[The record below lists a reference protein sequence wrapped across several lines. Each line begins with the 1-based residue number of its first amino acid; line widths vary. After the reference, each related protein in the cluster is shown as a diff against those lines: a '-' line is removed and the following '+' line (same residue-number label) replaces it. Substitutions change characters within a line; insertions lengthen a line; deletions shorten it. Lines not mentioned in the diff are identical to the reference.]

1 MYNNKRMKIILL
13 QDNKKLGKKG
23 DIVNVSEGFAFNS
36 LFPQGLA
43 EVATKQALA
52 KMEQINKQADKELL
66 EQKKQLEKNAQ
77 TINKKK
83 VTIKSQAKDGKLF
96 GSVTKKDIA
105 TAIADE
111 HGVTVEENDILLE
124 SPLKELTTQ
133 EVEIDYG
140 NGVKAGV
147 IVTIVA
153 Q

>member
-1 MYNNKRMKIILL
+1 MKVILL

-23 DIVNVSEGFAFNS
+23 DIANVSEGFAFNS

-43 EVATKQALA
+43 EAATERAIAQ
-52 KMEQINKQADKELL
+52 MEHVNKQEEKDLV
-66 EQKKQLEKNAQ
+66 EQKKQLEKDAEI
-77 TINKKK
+77 INKKK
-83 VTIKSQAKDGKLF
+83 ITIKSQAKDGKLF

-105 TAIADE
+105 TAIADG
-111 HGVTVEENDILLE
+111 HGVTVAEEAVLLKA
-124 SPLKELTTQ
+124 PLKELTTQ

-140 NGVKAGV
+140 NGVKAGI

>member
-43 EVATKQALA
+43 EAATKQSLA

-66 EQKKQLEKNAQ
+66 EQKKQLEKDAQ
-77 TINKKK
+77 IINKKK
-83 VTIKSQAKDGKLF
+83 ITIRSQAKDGKLF

-105 TAIADE
+105 TAIANE
-111 HGVTVEENDILLE
+111 YGVTVEESDVLLE

-133 EVEIDYG
+133 EIEIDYG